1 MNKVKIY
8 LAREPNNILYRF
20 NLIGLDPACPGF
32 MIIPLQRE
40 HLSKDDGEFV
50 DVIHTS
56 GGTLGCMDSLGQVD
70 FYPNGGI
77 APQPGSGILVLDSSK
92 YLLLSTNSKCL
103 IRKVVDSCLIMYS
116 AHIFAMIKLI
126 TYFILANKKK

>member
-1 MNKVKIY
+1 LNKLQIY
-8 LAREPNNILYRF
+8 RARERNNILYRF

-50 DVIHTS
+50 DVIHTT
-56 GGTLGCMDSLGQVD
+56 GGTFGCMDSLGHVD

-77 APQPGSGILVLDSSK
+77 APQPGSGILILDSSK
-92 YLLLSTNSKCL
+92 YLSLSNNCKCL
-103 IRKVVDSCLIMYS
+103 IRKVVDSLLNHVQCHTFLQ
-116 AHIFAMIKLI
+116 
-126 TYFILANKKK
+126 

>member
-1 MNKVKIY
+1 LNKLQIY
-8 LAREPNNILYRF
+8 RARENNNIWYRF

-50 DVIHTS
+50 DVIHTA
-56 GGTLGCMDSLGQVD
+56 GGTFGCLDSLGHFD

-77 APQPGSGILVLDSSK
+77 APQPGSGILILDSSK
-92 YLLLSTNSKCL
+92 YLPLSTNSKRL
-103 IRKVVDSCLIMYS
+103 IKIGVDSLSNHMQCHTFLQ
-116 AHIFAMIKLI
+116 
-126 TYFILANKKK
+126 

>member
-1 MNKVKIY
+1 MNKFQIY
-8 LAREPNNILYRF
+8 RARECNNILYRF

-50 DVIHTS
+50 DVIHTA
-56 GGTLGCMDSLGQVD
+56 GGIFGCMDSLGHVD

-77 APQPGSGILVLDSSK
+77 APQPGSGILILDSSK
-92 YLLLSTNSKCL
+92 YLPLSTNSKYL
-103 IRKVVDSCLIMYS
+103 VRKFVDSLSYHVQCHTFLQ
-116 AHIFAMIKLI
+116 
-126 TYFILANKKK
+126 